1 MKCVPLKQICANM
14 HVLES
19 ASASFGC
26 RQLLQPSRDPLNSM
40 SKPRD
45 ELRCART
52 HLEVRMSFCASI
64 IRDGFLRNTF
74 ERNGLLSTVLP
85 ASLVVVGSTDAA
97 VVDGSKSP
105 LGVANG
111 VDRGAG
117 RPEGWS

>member
-1 MKCVPLKQICANM
+1 MS
-14 HVLES
+14 S
-19 ASASFGC
+19 A
-26 RQLLQPSRDPLNSM
+26 
-40 SKPRD
+40 
-45 ELRCART
+45 LRA
-52 HLEVRMSFCASI
+52 HLEVRMSFCASM

-97 VVDGSKSP
+97 VGVDGSKSP
-105 LGVANG
+105 LGVAFG